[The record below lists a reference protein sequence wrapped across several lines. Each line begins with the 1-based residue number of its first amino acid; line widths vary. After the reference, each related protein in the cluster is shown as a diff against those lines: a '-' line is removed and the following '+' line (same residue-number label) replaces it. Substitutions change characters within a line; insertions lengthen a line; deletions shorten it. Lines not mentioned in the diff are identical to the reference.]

1 YDPDAAKALLAQAG
15 YPGGFE
21 IGMDCPNDRYV
32 NDEAIC
38 QAGAGMLARVG
49 IRINLNVQ
57 PKAKYFG
64 KVLATGGYDT
74 SFYLLGW
81 TPASLD
87 SWNVITNLAGCRDEK
102 GRGGQFNLGG
112 YCNRT
117 VEDLARK
124 ILVEVDIGRRDDM
137 IAQAFRILHEEVS
150 HIPLHQQA
158 LAWGVSKR
166 IKVVQPATGAIWF
179 YRFRE
184 RDPAQQ

>member
-21 IGMDCPNDRYV
+21 IVMDCPNDRYV

-38 QAGAGMLARVG
+38 QAVAGMLARVG
-49 IRINLNVQ
+49 IKINLNVQ
-57 PKAKYFG
+57 PKAKYFA

-74 SFYLLGW
+74 AFYLLGW
-81 TPASLD
+81 APASLD
-87 SWNVITNLAGCRDEK
+87 SLNVINNLAGGPDEK
-102 GRGGQFNLGG
+102 GRGGEVNPGG
-112 YCNRT
+112 YCNRA

-124 ILVEVDIGRRDDM
+124 ILVEVDTARRDDM
-137 IAQAFRILHEEVS
+137 IAQAFRIVHAEVS

-166 IKVVQPATGAIWF
+166 FKVVQPATNAIWF

-184 RDPAQQ
+184 RAPAQ